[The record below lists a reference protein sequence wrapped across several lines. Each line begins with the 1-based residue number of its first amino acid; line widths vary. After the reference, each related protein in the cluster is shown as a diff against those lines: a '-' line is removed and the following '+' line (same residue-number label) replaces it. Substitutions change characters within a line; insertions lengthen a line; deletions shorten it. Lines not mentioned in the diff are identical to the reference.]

1 MSSMDVYLKKLKS
14 ARAHIR
20 DAAALDVC
28 RALILKECEDS
39 EVGAAISEIK
49 IAFPR
54 LGVEAR
60 GMAVDVLIGGMSD
73 DEFHNFLWTELG
85 YSYRKL
91 CSSHGYLAKILHMI
105 CQGEVGEVGEVAKMG
120 DYYDIEK
127 QFKLAFELL
136 KSVDS
141 AVLK

>member
-1 MSSMDVYLKKLKS
+1 MSSMDVYLRKLKS

-28 RALILKECEDS
+28 RALILKECEDG
-39 EVGAAISEIK
+39 EAGAAISEIK
-49 IAFPR
+49 IAFPG

-73 DEFHNFLWTELG
+73 DESHNFLWTELG
-85 YSYRKL
+85 YAYQKL

-105 CQGEVGEVGEVAKMG
+105 CQGEVGEVAKMG